1 MYSYPYYCMKMNDL
15 SLCLPSQVYH
25 LNNHFSV
32 ISNQAVGFQQ
42 LFMEQTKLQNLWSL
56 VKHLLPHFYFW
67 RQGYSLCFV
76 FTLYYEYKYFFE
88 YPNLANLI
96 RIFKHFYIDVEYN
109 FFELLMG
116 LDFID
121 KNNFA
126 GKTD

>member
-42 LFMEQTKLQNLWSL
+42 LFMEQTKQQNLWSL

-76 FTLYYEYKYFFE
+76 FTLYYEYTYFFE

-109 FFELLMG
+109 FWMLMG

-121 KNNFA
+121 KNDFA

>member
-42 LFMEQTKLQNLWSL
+42 LFMEQTKQQNLWSL
-56 VKHLLPHFYFW
+56 VKHLLLHFYFW

-109 FFELLMG
+109 FWMLMG
-116 LDFID
+116 LDFIE
-121 KNNFA
+121 KNDFA

>member
-56 VKHLLPHFYFW
+56 VKHLLLHFYFW

-109 FFELLMG
+109 FWMLMG
-116 LDFID
+116 LDFIE
-121 KNNFA
+121 KNDFA